1 MPHSSLVFI
10 LVPND
15 AVSLV
20 SSVVVVVVVYV
31 CFLLGWTSWSSAAA
45 AGCPSVRLGASIA
58 IAIAILRDS
67 IYGTSAPGETHL

>member
-20 SSVVVVVVVYV
+20 SSVVIVVVVYV

-58 IAIAILRDS
+58 IAILRDS
-67 IYGTSAPGETHL
+67 IYGTSAPEETHL